1 MVPRVISLLSSATE
15 IVCALNAEAW
25 LVGRSHECD
34 YPLSIRALPQCSRPL
49 IDITG
54 SSREIDLRVKN
65 SARQGL
71 SLYDVDSAM
80 LQELRP
86 DIILTQTQCEVCAV
100 SLKDVEAALCD
111 MLNSQATIVSL
122 QPNSLA
128 DFYRDIRLIAS
139 ALQIPERGESLVQRL
154 EGRLADIRRLAEAQS
169 SRPTVACLEWL
180 DPLMA
185 AGNWVPEL
193 VQIAGGTNLFGTVGE
208 HSPWMN
214 WDELIAADP
223 DVLVALPCGWDIEK
237 ATLELHDLAQHPA
250 WLSLRA
256 VRSNSVF
263 VTDGNQYFNRPG
275 PRLVESAEILAEIFH
290 PGVFAFQHM
299 PNGWRRYQPA

>member
-15 IVCALNAEAW
+15 IVCALDAESW

-34 YPLSIRALPQCSRPL
+34 YPHSIRGLPQCSRPL

-128 DFYRDIRLIAS
+128 DFFRDIRLIAS
-139 ALQIPERGESLVQRL
+139 ALQIPERGEGLIHRL
-154 EGRLADIRRLAEAQS
+154 ESRLADIRRLAEVQS

-193 VQIAGGTNLFGTVGE
+193 VRIAGGTNLFGTVGE

-237 ATLELHDLAQHPA
+237 ATLELHDLARHPA

-256 VRSNSVF
+256 VRANSVF

-290 PGVFAFQHM
+290 PDVFAFQHM

>member
-1 MVPRVISLLSSATE
+1 
-15 IVCALNAEAW
+15 
-25 LVGRSHECD
+25 
-34 YPLSIRALPQCSRPL
+34 
-49 IDITG
+49 
-54 SSREIDLRVKN
+54 
-65 SARQGL
+65 
-71 SLYDVDSAM
+71 
-80 LQELRP
+80 
-86 DIILTQTQCEVCAV
+86 
-100 SLKDVEAALCD
+100 LKDVEAALCD

>member
-86 DIILTQTQCEVCAV
+86 DIILTQTQCE
-100 SLKDVEAALCD
+100 S
-111 MLNSQATIVSL
+111 
-122 QPNSLA
+122 
-128 DFYRDIRLIAS
+128 
-139 ALQIPERGESLVQRL
+139 
-154 EGRLADIRRLAEAQS
+154 
-169 SRPTVACLEWL
+169 
-180 DPLMA
+180 
-185 AGNWVPEL
+185 
-193 VQIAGGTNLFGTVGE
+193 
-208 HSPWMN
+208 
-214 WDELIAADP
+214 
-223 DVLVALPCGWDIEK
+223 
-237 ATLELHDLAQHPA
+237 
-250 WLSLRA
+250 
-256 VRSNSVF
+256 VRSV
-263 VTDGNQYFNRPG
+263 
-275 PRLVESAEILAEIFH
+275 
-290 PGVFAFQHM
+290 
-299 PNGWRRYQPA
+299 